1 MAAAVQR
8 TWMRGEVNMEGPRPV
23 RELADEISVRAATG
37 GLDLRSW
44 DVSASRGVTT
54 ASATVEW
61 NDPVAG
67 KVLAAVVI
75 RDGTVAACEW
85 GIVADAGKG
94 WSCGAV
100 PPCVRLGLEGEGVCD
115 PSGVPLSAEPST
127 LPVDYAPGAPD
138 LHEAMMAGFWSATRS
153 VGILTV
159 TLGARQAEQS
169 LANAAA
175 ASWPG
180 LITVTVV
187 SEDGRRALSQL
198 MPQRHI
204 PAGGARF
211 FATSFDGLDDAVY
224 SKTALRQPGPFAE
237 LCRRMLAAR
246 ALSAPSGPAATAA
259 ALLPEPRAATAP
271 APTEAD
277 VDRLRRQAGELEDR
291 LAEAR
296 QQITLKS
303 QALKRAEDDRDAAL
317 AEAARLRA
325 CTAAGAGAEATARQL
340 ADALAERD
348 LYEAAYEEAQAERD
362 AAVRERSRLAGRLA
376 AATRED
382 LTAEPAGSE
391 QEPGTF
397 RDLLDGAARR
407 YELLVFD
414 HLDTKAA
421 AALDL
426 HPKAA
431 SWRRK
436 TADALATL
444 AAYAQAKQAARGE
457 RRPPGPHLADL
468 LAFVRSGGP
477 GAVITASTIALSE
490 SATVSGNEKYRQA
503 RTFAV
508 RPGTGPGGTAYF
520 GAHIKIERFKAPAPR
535 LHFYDDTDATGLIY
549 IGYCGP
555 HLPTGKTN

>member
-8 TWMRGEVNMEGPRPV
+8 TWMRGEVNMRGPRPV
-23 RELADEISVRAATG
+23 RELADEISVRAASG
-37 GLDLRSW
+37 GVDLGPW
-44 DVSASRGVTT
+44 DIRASRGITT
-54 ASATVEW
+54 ASATAGW

-67 KVLAAVVI
+67 KVTAAVVV

-85 GIVADAGKG
+85 GIAADAGKG

-115 PSGVPLSAEPST
+115 PSGVPLSAGPQT

-138 LHEAMMAGFWSATRS
+138 MHEAMIAGFWSAARS

-159 TLGARQAEQS
+159 AAGTGQAEQS

-224 SKTALRQPGPFAE
+224 GKTALRQPSPFAE

-246 ALSAPSGPAATAA
+246 ALSAPAGLAATAA
-259 ALLPEPRAATAP
+259 ALLPEPPAAAARAP
-271 APTEAD
+271 AEAD
-277 VDRLRRQAGELEDR
+277 LARLRRQAGELEGR

-296 QQITLKS
+296 RQMTLKS
-303 QALKRAEDDRDAAL
+303 QALRRAEDDRDAAL
-317 AEAARLRA
+317 AESARLRVQA
-325 CTAAGAGAEATARQL
+325 AAGAGTEAAARQL

-362 AAVRERSRLAGRLA
+362 TAVRERARLAGRLT
-376 AATRED
+376 AATPED

-391 QEPGTF
+391 QEPGPF

-407 YELLVFD
+407 YELLVLD
-414 HLDTKAA
+414 GLDTQAA

-431 SWRRK
+431 AWRRK

-444 AAYAQAKQAARGE
+444 AAYAQAKQAARSKGGH
-457 RRPPGPHLADL
+457 RAPAWPTCWPSCAPAGPAPSSPPAPSPSASQPPSQATRDTGKRAPSPSAPQPAPAASPTSAPTSRSSASRPP
-468 LAFVRSGGP
+468 
-477 GAVITASTIALSE
+477 
-490 SATVSGNEKYRQA
+490 
-503 RTFAV
+503 
-508 RPGTGPGGTAYF
+508 RPGCTSTTTPTP
-520 GAHIKIERFKAPAPR
+520 PA
-535 LHFYDDTDATGLIY
+535 
-549 IGYCGP
+549 
-555 HLPTGKTN
+555 